1 MIRPATPADV
11 PAILALIRELAGY
24 EKLSHACI
32 ATEPLLQKHLFG
44 EDKAADALVTEIQI
58 DSSPQ
63 TVGYA
68 IYFKTFSTF
77 LARPGLYL
85 EDIYVQPPHRRKGLG
100 KAMLKHLANFCI
112 EKNYPRLE
120 WTCLDWNQRAQ
131 SVYES
136 LGANHMSEWY
146 LYRLTQPDIARLA
159 AELD

>member
-120 WTCLDWNQRAQ
+120 WTCLDWNAPSLNFYKSIGAQ
-131 SVYES
+131 N
-136 LGANHMSEWY
+136 LPEWKIH
-146 LYRLTQPDIARLA
+146 RLTGEALSQFAQK
-159 AELD
+159 